1 MPNTGRTCD
10 TGLSTDDPV
19 RRRRVLS
26 PGGKPMFQS
35 HASIVRLALLLLLVA
50 AVAAALGGFS
60 WEPDAVTSSF
70 GW

>member
-1 MPNTGRTCD
+1 
-10 TGLSTDDPV
+10 
-19 RRRRVLS
+19 
-26 PGGKPMFQS
+26 MFQS